1 MRRRKML
8 ENRVLVSPI
17 EIIGQRDRI
26 TWPGPDD
33 SLNTM
38 ILSASGYGSG
48 RSRTALT
55 MLKMAVLAPIPS
67 ASVRTAT
74 NVNPGDLRSW
84 RRASVRS
91 FISFG
96 TKRDNWINPQC
107 AACGQ
112 ETGDQSY

>member
-1 MRRRKML
+1 RRKML

-26 TWPGPDD
+26 ILAGPDD
-33 SLNTM
+33 SFNTM

-74 NVNPGDLRSW
+74 KVNPGDLRSW
-84 RRASVRS
+84 RRANVRS

-96 TKRDNWINPQC
+96 PKRDHWINAQS
-107 AACGQ
+107 AARRQ